1 MDGHSLK
8 TKPLPPRYKG
18 NVRTEQTACTRT
30 VRTQDMEMTA
40 GLFCGSPSHHLNLTI
55 QHKKKKGQIY
65 IHPFPKNLDV
75 TVHSVISNPRLLLI
89 KRILPSQL
97 HTDHPIHF
105 PNLLQVPPN
114 IIAYLPDLLFFKG
127 GFLRSFPFSLKQSQN
142 LLTL

>member
-8 TKPLPPRYKG
+8 TKPSPSQLQRQCPYRADTLYANRPNTGYGNDCRLILRQPLPPPKSY
-18 NVRTEQTACTRT
+18 NT
-30 VRTQDMEMTA
+30 TQKKERA
-40 GLFCGSPSHHLNLTI
+40 NL
-55 QHKKKKGQIY
+55 HS
-65 IHPFPKNLDV
+65 PFPKEPQ
-75 TVHSVISNPRLLLI
+75 SLLI